1 MIVSSLIGAA
11 ALFIKFAPY
20 IVGIKLCT
28 SSIDVAAT
36 YIKHQITRGDI
47 SGIDQTK

>member
-1 MIVSSLIGAA
+1 MIVSSLLGAA

-20 IVGIKLCT
+20 IIGLKVCT

-36 YIKHQITRGDI
+36 YVKHRIK
-47 SGIDQTK
+47 TKSDPQ